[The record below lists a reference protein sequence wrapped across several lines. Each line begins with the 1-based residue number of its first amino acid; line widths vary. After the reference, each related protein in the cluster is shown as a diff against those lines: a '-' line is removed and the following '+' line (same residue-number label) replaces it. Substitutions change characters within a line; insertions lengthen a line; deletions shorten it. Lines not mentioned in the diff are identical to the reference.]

1 MLPTAPV
8 GRHRAGPAH
17 ARRGGLEGD
26 PQPGPMRAFFER
38 ISARRG
44 QEIAATA
51 TRAQAVRAPL
61 ADAHPRRGLCLLAA
75 LDDPPQDPPGRTG
88 SRSATPEGN
97 AGIAGGKSKQVG
109 DAERGF
115 SRQAEA
121 AYRRLVSDWQATGP
135 PTLCAGAALGRASQR
150 SSKDKAARR
159 PP

>member
-51 TRAQAVRAPL
+51 TRARKLCVLLWQML
-61 ADAHPRRGLCLLAA
+61 TRGEDYA
-75 LDDPPQDPPGRTG
+75 
-88 SRSATPEGN
+88 
-97 AGIAGGKSKQVG
+97 
-109 DAERGF
+109 F
-115 SRQAEA
+115 
-121 AYRRLVSDWQATGP
+121 
-135 PTLCAGAALGRASQR
+135 
-150 SSKDKAARR
+150 
-159 PP
+159 